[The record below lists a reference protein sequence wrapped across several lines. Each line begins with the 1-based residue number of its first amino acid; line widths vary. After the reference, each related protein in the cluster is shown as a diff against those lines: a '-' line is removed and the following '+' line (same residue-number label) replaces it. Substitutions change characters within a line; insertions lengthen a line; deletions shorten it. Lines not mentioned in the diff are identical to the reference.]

1 MGGRINFK
9 IILVF
14 VFGFLLIGISANQFV
29 FAEPGEDETQKNNPV
44 SGIVGAQ
51 DLDLVEPNLNGV
63 TFFGHGGYSADGA
76 GVSGSGTLLA
86 EVPPGSIVEQA
97 YLYSSTLSYG
107 GNTVTVNFDGTNY
120 VLNEMTNSNYDGC
133 CGLKAFKNSSPG
145 LLNQVKGKIG
155 SGSNS
160 QFSFDFTEV
169 SPSSSSID
177 GVGLVIIFSNPAYP
191 ENSIA
196 ILDGGLSVTPQQTT
210 VGLAKPL
217 DKNID
222 GFSAILSLGIG
233 FSYPGANHE
242 CYSGQVSRVDV
253 NGERLTTCAGGADDG
268 FNSNGGLFT
277 IGGVGDDLNNP
288 PDPFGPGG
296 FDDELYNI
304 AGYLNQGDTQIQLT
318 TENYSNDD
326 IIFLAILQI
335 TAQASVGEICGDNI
349 DNDNDGFVDEGC
361 QVADEPQPSRACQSY
376 DFDGEV
382 LSEEFSGVT
391 TTESVAGFTAEGFSG
406 NFLRN
411 TSVGNP
417 AEKTT
422 LTLTN
427 LPDHNFVD
435 IGFLLAII
443 DSWDGESEGQYSPD
457 IMNVEVDGNSIFS
470 KGFIGAGG
478 VQTYEP
484 SDGVLLL
491 GIDQGINRA
500 GNPGWNDSAYNM
512 ANESVF
518 RGINHTSDTLTISW
532 YASGSGWQG
541 GDDESWAID
550 NLEVCTD
557 SAAPQPIP
565 VKHNGANQWDSR
577 PTFGDSHEERGT
589 QIVENGFS
597 FNGKQFTI
605 TDNHWTPFEE
615 QAIMVGTT
623 NSFEATVY
631 ADKKLKVQEFL
642 FGIPNVG
649 ESQLAELGVE
659 VWYDFEGN
667 IEDVKVVQKSD
678 VIDADTISVSHEKVK
693 CRAIDLE
700 EKCDNTSVSMTFLE
714 PLKDKVMAI
723 KAIDYKNRDQRTYLN
738 EGFDISGPSLN
749 PMLTKM
755 IPSNERDTGLIQI
768 TQVEKY
774 SPYWISEN
782 GRMFEMN
789 SFGSFKEVN
798 QKFERFQDTGDAR
811 TRLHSGFSELVE
823 NEKTK
828 ATEVFD
834 ADNFI
839 SNLPDSFAYQFPK
852 LHERIDDNMM
862 QEMKNQEN
870 LAKWILEQ
878 MDRQNRQY

>member
-1 MGGRINFK
+1 VGELKHLK
-9 IILVF
+9 IIFGF
-14 VFGFLLIGISANQFV
+14 VLGFLLIGISANQIV
-29 FAEPGEDETQKNNPV
+29 FAEPGEDENQNNTTI
-44 SGIVGAQ
+44 SGIVSAQ
-51 DLDLVEPNLNGV
+51 GLDLVEPGLNGV

-86 EVPPGSIVEQA
+86 EVPPGSNVEQA
-97 YLYSSTLSYG
+97 YLYSSTLFYG
-107 GNTVTVNFDGTNY
+107 GNSVTVNFDGTNY

-145 LLNQVKGKIG
+145 LLNQVKAKIG

-169 SPSSSSID
+169 SPISSNID

-233 FSYPGANHE
+233 FSYPGNNHE

-253 NGERLTTCAGGADDG
+253 NGERLTTCAGGDDDG
-268 FNSNGGLFT
+268 YDSNGGLFT

-304 AGYLNQGDTQIQLT
+304 AGYLQQGDTQIELT
-318 TENYSNDD
+318 TENYSSND
-326 IIFLAILQI
+326 IIFLAIIQI

-349 DNDNDGFVDEGC
+349 DNDTDGLIDEGC
-361 QVADEPQPSRACQSY
+361 QVADDQPPVRVCQSY

-382 LSEEFSGVT
+382 LPEEFSGVT
-391 TTESVAGFTAEGFSG
+391 TTESVSGFTAEGFSG
-406 NFLRN
+406 NYLRN
-411 TSVGNP
+411 TSGGDP
-417 AEKTT
+417 AAKTT

-427 LPDHNFVD
+427 LPAHNFVD

-443 DSWDGESEGQYSPD
+443 DSWDGETLGQYSPD

-470 KGFIGAGG
+470 TGFVGAGG
-478 VQTYEP
+478 VQTYVP
-484 SDGVLLL
+484 SEGVLLL
-491 GIDQGINRA
+491 DINQGINRA

-512 ANESVF
+512 TNESVF
-518 RGINHTSDTLTISW
+518 RGISHSSDTITISW

-557 SAAPQPIP
+557 SSAPQPVQI
-565 VKHNGANQWDSR
+565 KHSGDNQWDSR
-577 PTFGDSHEERGT
+577 PTFGASHEERAT
-589 QIVENGFS
+589 QIVENGFK
-597 FNGKQFTI
+597 FNGEQFTV

-615 QAIMVGTT
+615 QAIEVGTT
-623 NSFEATVY
+623 NTFEATVY
-631 ADKKLKVQEFL
+631 ADKRLKVQEFL

-649 ESQLAELGVE
+649 ESQFAELGVE
-659 VWYDFEGN
+659 VWYDFDGN
-667 IEDVKVVQKSD
+667 IEDVRVVQKSD

-693 CRAIDLE
+693 CLSTDSEA
-700 EKCDNTSVSMTFLE
+700 KCDNTSVSMTFLE
-714 PLKDKVMAI
+714 PLRDKVMAI

-738 EGFDISGPSLN
+738 EGFDISGQSLN
-749 PMLTKM
+749 PMLSKM
-755 IPSNERDTGLIQI
+755 IPSNVRDIGLLQI

-774 SPYWISEN
+774 SPYWVSED
-782 GRMFEMN
+782 GRIFEMN
-789 SFGSFKEVN
+789 SFGSFKEIN
-798 QKFERFQDTGDAR
+798 QKFERFQDSGDAR
-811 TRLHSGFSELVE
+811 NRLHSGFDAIIE
-823 NEKTK
+823 NEKIK
-828 ATEVFD
+828 AKEVFD
-834 ADNFI
+834 YTEFV
-839 SNLPDSFAYQFPK
+839 SNLPDSFAYKFPDS
-852 LHERIDDNMM
+852 HERIDEKTI
-862 QEMKNQEN
+862 QEMKNQEI
-870 LAKWILEQ
+870 LAKLILEQ
-878 MDRQNRQY
+878 MDRQNREY